1 MPKMGDAMTEGKVLK
16 WKKRPGEPVAK
27 GEPIAEIETDKV
39 NVDIEAEE
47 AGVLLQIL
55 VDEGK
60 SAPVGAS
67 IAEIGA
73 PGQKD
78 KRRPAAPT
86 APHDPA
92 PQAEPTTYARATVAQ
107 GAR

>member
-1 MPKMGDAMTEGKVLK
+1 MPKMGDARTEGKVLK

-39 NVDIEAEE
+39 NDDIEAEE

-60 SAPVGAS
+60 NAPVGGS
-67 IAEIGA
+67 IAESG
-73 PGQKD
+73 PRGQKVHP
-78 KRRPAAPT
+78 RPAAPT
-86 APHDPA
+86 APTCPA
-92 PQAEPTTYARATVAQ
+92 LAAASPN
-107 GAR
+107 